1 MVCVC
6 VCIIVSVD
14 GVKMIAIGTS
24 TGVYFKRLPEGRAR
38 PVLSL
43 KNVTQL
49 DVMQAQQILLVLA
62 GKVYDTHM

>member
-1 MVCVC
+1 MYV
-6 VCIIVSVD
+6 VSAVD
-14 GVKMIAIGTS
+14 GVKMLAIGTS

-38 PVLSL
+38 PILSL

-62 GKVYDTHM
+62 GK